1 MLPGVGQEKAR
12 QIVNWLHQPQ
22 IDARQSGWPQSTSVD
37 FNLRALLN
45 RLAREENI
53 FAAVK

>member
-1 MLPGVGQEKAR
+1 MP
-12 QIVNWLHQPQ
+12 W
-22 IDARQSGWPQSTSVD
+22 QSGWPQSTSVD

>member
-22 IDARQSGWPQSTSVD
+22 IDAPQSGWPQSTSVD

>member
-22 IDARQSGWPQSTSVD
+22 IDASQNGWPQSTSVD

-45 RLAREENI
+45 RLARGTLPLP
-53 FAAVK
+53 